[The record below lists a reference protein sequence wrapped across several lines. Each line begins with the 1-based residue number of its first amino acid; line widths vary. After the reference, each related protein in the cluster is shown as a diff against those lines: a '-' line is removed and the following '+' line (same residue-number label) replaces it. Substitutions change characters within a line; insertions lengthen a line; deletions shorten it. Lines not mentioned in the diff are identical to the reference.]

1 MQNLARSSA
10 FFPLSAY
17 PGFQEKLFAW
27 IQQFDI
33 AAFLDSNQYPNLPY
47 SRWDCLSAVGA
58 QTILKCGVGDAF
70 DQLKEAPAD
79 WLFGFLGYDLKNEI
93 EYLSSRHFDG
103 IGLPDLYFF
112 QPETVVGIRN
122 GTIEIHTVH
131 PSPLEI
137 LEHILQQQVMADE
150 IPTKGPTLTPRM
162 PKAQYLE
169 TVANV
174 RAHIIEGD
182 LYEMNVCQEF
192 FAENVQLQPEQVFK
206 RLNTL
211 AKAPFSLFF
220 KTMDHALICASP
232 ERFLAKRGA
241 KLISQ
246 PIKGTRKRSDNPET
260 DQILAQD
267 LANSPKDRA
276 ENVMIVDLVRNDL
289 TRHSETGSIQV
300 EELFKVYTFNTV
312 HQLISTV
319 VARLRPD
326 AHAMDA
332 LRAAFPMGSMTGAP
346 KVMAMQLIEQ
356 YECTRRGLYSGAFGY
371 FSPEGDFDFNVVIRS
386 ILYNKA
392 TQYCSVQVGG
402 AIVYDSDPEQEYEEC
417 MTKVKAMIQALAG
430 QIRQDVINCT

>member
-220 KTMDHALICASP
+220 KTKIGNL
-232 ERFLAKRGA
+232 KN
-241 KLISQ
+241 ISKKIIFC
-246 PIKGTRKRSDNPET
+246 IK
-260 DQILAQD
+260 
-267 LANSPKDRA
+267 
-276 ENVMIVDLVRNDL
+276 
-289 TRHSETGSIQV
+289 
-300 EELFKVYTFNTV
+300 
-312 HQLISTV
+312 
-319 VARLRPD
+319 
-326 AHAMDA
+326 
-332 LRAAFPMGSMTGAP
+332 
-346 KVMAMQLIEQ
+346 
-356 YECTRRGLYSGAFGY
+356 
-371 FSPEGDFDFNVVIRS
+371 
-386 ILYNKA
+386 
-392 TQYCSVQVGG
+392 
-402 AIVYDSDPEQEYEEC
+402 
-417 MTKVKAMIQALAG
+417 
-430 QIRQDVINCT
+430 